1 LRQLEKDLVSTI
13 NDNLEKI
20 SGLCIRSLNKHLLSV
35 VIGFLDV
42 SITSPVSRVNKFWSK
57 IANDIRINGLVSGT
71 DYKYLATAKL
81 RPRTII
87 LDDEIDKLC
96 ISSADSPDNIDEN
109 DGNHEIFKTDANSKI
124 RKKVTIKKRDY
135 VNKKNHSDN
144 EGESVYSDSATD
156 DSGDAYIKIDPR
168 VDIKFPLRE
177 NRTKTNDDD
186 DDVISRRRV
195 RVSTIYD
202 VYPQLH
208 PEYGH
213 NEVPEKVNNDT
224 LYQQYRMFIAD
235 RSLSNLTKN
244 LKEET
249 IVDDKINLSLDV
261 DVTQTTIQSNEVKE
275 VKEKKKDIKLPKVAE
290 SKTKAEK
297 KKANKKKIDDK
308 NIDSSRQEI
317 SNGNNDTTNSNLAT
331 SNKHSNVSRD
341 EFIRIMDIAEPI
353 FELIGMSLFY
363 HLYSYFVYQY
373 YHYYHYIYSG
383 IECPKKETE
392 KRDKEL
398 DCSI

>member
-1 LRQLEKDLVSTI
+1 
-13 NDNLEKI
+13 
-20 SGLCIRSLNKHLLSV
+20 
-35 VIGFLDV
+35 V
-42 SITSPVSRVNKFWSK
+42 SITSSVSRVNKFWSK
-57 IANDIRINGLVSGT
+57 IANEIRINGPVSGT

-96 ISSADSPDNIDEN
+96 ISSADTPDNIDEN
-109 DGNHEIFKTDANSKI
+109 DDIDEISKTDANSKI

-168 VDIKFPLRE
+168 IDMQLPLRE
-177 NRTKTNDDD
+177 NNTETNDDD
-186 DDVISRRRV
+186 MISRRRV

-208 PEYGH
+208 PQYGH
-213 NEVPEKVNNDT
+213 NEVPEKINNDT
-224 LYQQYRMFIAD
+224 LYQQYRMLIAD
-235 RSLSNLTKN
+235 RLLSNLTKN
-244 LKEET
+244 SKEET

-261 DVTQTTIQSNEVKE
+261 DVTQTTIQSNENKE
-275 VKEKKKDIKLPKVAE
+275 VKEKKKDVKLPKVAE

-317 SNGNNDTTNSNLAT
+317 SNGNNDTTNSILAT
-331 SNKHSNVSRD
+331 SNKHSNISRD

-353 FELIGMSLFY
+353 FELIGMSLF
-363 HLYSYFVYQY
+363 LLFYSYFVINIMTSTVEFNARKKKLRREIKSWIVAFELVYCAPPEKKEKKSIGIISFDYRY
-373 YHYYHYIYSG
+373 YHYYHY
-383 IECPKKETE
+383 
-392 KRDKEL
+392 
-398 DCSI
+398 